1 VSLIKALNY
10 RNAKRQFLDELMCIL
25 IH

>member
-1 VSLIKALNY
+1 LIKALNY